1 MKGKPDLPNF
11 QLRERMIIAVDAAG
25 GEYAPREIVKGAIKA
40 AQEYRVDVTLV
51 GNKAMLHVLAGRHL
65 KRLNITITE
74 ASQVIDL
81 HEHPLNAVRSK
92 PLSSIVVGINLI
104 KDGKADA
111 FVSAGNTGAV
121 LCAALFNLGRIEGV
135 ERPALGTIISL
146 TPSAPV
152 FLIDAGA
159 NADCRSKHLLHFAQL
174 GSIYARHVLGIN
186 APRIGLLSNGTE
198 ETKGNR
204 LIQETHKLLRNSGL
218 KFIGNIE
225 GTDIAHGTA
234 DVIVTDGLTG
244 NIVLKTIEGLGDSFV
259 RLRQQLGHSIDSARR
274 LRGRDLLV
282 DVGLGTLV
290 KGMDYRE
297 YGGACLLGVKGN
309 VIVSHGRSQ
318 ARAIRNAIGLAQRT
332 AEQGIC
338 QLIKEVKYD

>member
-1 MKGKPDLPNF
+1 
-11 QLRERMIIAVDAAG
+11 MIIAVDAAG

-40 AQEYRVDVTLV
+40 AQEYRVGIALV
-51 GNKAMLHVLAGRHL
+51 GNKTMLHMLAGKHL
-65 KRLNITITE
+65 RKLNITITE
-74 ASQVIDL
+74 ASQVIDF
-81 HEHPLNAVRSK
+81 HEHPLDAVRSK
-92 PLSSIVVGINLI
+92 PRSSIVVGINLI

-121 LCAALFNLGRIEGV
+121 LCAAVLNLGMIEGV
-135 ERPALGTIISL
+135 ERPALGTNINLI
-146 TPSAPV
+146 PSAPV
-152 FLIDAGA
+152 FLIDCGA
-159 NADCRSKHLLHFAQL
+159 NAGCRPKHLVQFAQL
-174 GSIYARHVLGIN
+174 GNIYARHVLGIN
-186 APRIGLLSNGTE
+186 TPRIGLLSNGTE

-204 LIQETHKLLRNSGL
+204 LIQKTHELLRNSGL

-234 DVIVTDGLTG
+234 DVIITDGLTG

-259 RLRQQLGHSIDSARR
+259 RLRQQLGHSIDDAHH

-282 DVGLGTLV
+282 DVGLGALV

-318 ARAIRNAIGLAQRT
+318 AGAIKNAIGLAQRT

-338 QLIKEVKYD
+338 QLIKEIKYD